1 MKRWKL
7 FAALVA
13 LHCLGVAVMSFVTT
27 AGQETTGLITGIVI
41 DGRGKPVS
49 GAWVTISCGDRPI
62 QGRIPGALSD
72 DRGHFAVGSL
82 ELGQCGVSACK
93 EEEYVP
99 CSPFSFVT
107 HHPLQV
113 VLTAK
118 VPFVTVKVRLG
129 EKGALIT
136 GMVRD
141 AINGEAVDPIFVL
154 RPLKFPNARMSMSS
168 SAAFHIFIIPS
179 TDYSFEVSAPGYKVW
194 SYADHHNPHGPLR
207 LAPRAHLHVDVQLEP
222 LN

>member
-1 MKRWKL
+1 MKRCKFIVISVVL
-7 FAALVA
+7 F
-13 LHCLGVAVMSFVTT
+13 CLGAVVMAFIT
-27 AGQETTGLITGIVI
+27 AAAQEVTGLITGIVI
-41 DGRGKPVS
+41 DGRGKPVA
-49 GAWVTISCGDRPI
+49 GAWVTIFCGDRAI

-99 CSPFSFVT
+99 CSPFAFVT

-113 VLTAK
+113 VLTTK
-118 VPFVTVKVRLG
+118 VPVVTVKVRLG
-129 EKGALIT
+129 EKGALIS

-154 RPLKFPNARMSMSS
+154 RPLKFPDARMSMSS
-168 SAAFHIFIIPS
+168 SAAFQIFIIPS
-179 TDYSFEVSAPGYKVW
+179 TDYSFEVSAPGYKDW

>member
-7 FAALVA
+7 FAVLAALF
-13 LHCLGVAVMSFVTT
+13 CLGVVAMPCLTL
-27 AGQETTGLITGIVI
+27 AGQEFTGTIDGFVI
-41 DGRGKPVS
+41 DARGKPVA
-49 GAWVTISCGDRPI
+49 GVWVTVSCGDRPI
-62 QGRIPGALSD
+62 QGRMPGALSD

-82 ELGQCGVSACK
+82 ELGQCGVFACK

-99 CSPFSFVT
+99 CSPFAFVT

-113 VLTAK
+113 LLTTK
-118 VPFVTVKVRLG
+118 VPIVMVKVRLG
-129 EKGALIT
+129 EKGALIS

-141 AINGEAVDPIFVL
+141 ATNGEAVDPIFVL
-154 RPLKFPNARMSMSS
+154 RPLKFPDARMSMSS
-168 SAAFHIFIIPS
+168 SAAVHIFIIPS
-179 TDYSFEVSAPGYKVW
+179 TDYSFEVSAPGYKDW
-194 SYADHHNPHGPLR
+194 SYVDHHNSHGPLR